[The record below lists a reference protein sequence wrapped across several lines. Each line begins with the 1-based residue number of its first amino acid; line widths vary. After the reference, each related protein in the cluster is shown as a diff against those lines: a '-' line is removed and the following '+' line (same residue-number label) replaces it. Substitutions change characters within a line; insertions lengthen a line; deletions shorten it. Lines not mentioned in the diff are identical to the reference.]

1 MDISVI
7 GLGYIGL
14 PTALLFAKSGH
25 NVAGVDISGD
35 VVRSLNEGRLHFE
48 ETGLDELFS
57 EASGKF
63 SAREDLLSSDV
74 YIIAVP
80 TPLDKEM
87 KLADLKAVKSAAESV
102 SSVLKEGQTVIIEST
117 IPPGTSHN
125 FIKPILDRSGAGK
138 YFFSHCPE
146 RAIPGKT
153 IEEMVENDRIVGGI
167 DDDSTRFTV
176 ELYRS
181 FVRGRMFETDITT
194 AEFVKL
200 MENTYR
206 DINIALANEFAL
218 IGEELGIDIWKA
230 IDLANKHP
238 RVNIHSPGPGVGG
251 HCIAIDPWFMVEKSS
266 HSKIVNLAREINT
279 FMPIHVMKLVK
290 DIIDGYRIKKITI
303 FGVSYKGNV
312 DDTRESPA
320 FKVARIAESEGIEVS
335 FYDPLA
341 GYGDLDGAVE
351 DTDCIVLITDHDL
364 FRDVDPR
371 KLLVRHKNM
380 VDSRNILDH
389 QRWIEAGFRV
399 NVLGIGR

>member
-1 MDISVI
+1 MDIGVI

-14 PTALLFAKSGH
+14 PTALLFAKNGH
-25 NVAGVDISGD
+25 NVTGVDINPD
-35 VVRSLNEGRLHFE
+35 VVRSLNDGVLHFE
-48 ETGLDELFS
+48 ENGLPELFS
-57 EASGKF
+57 AASGGFKVSTELESCDF
-63 SAREDLLSSDV
+63 YV
-74 YIIAVP
+74 IAVP

-87 KLADLKAVKSAAESV
+87 KLADLKAVKSAAEMV
-102 SSVLKEGQTVIIEST
+102 SGVLKDGQTVIIEST

-125 FIKPILDRSGAGK
+125 FIKPILDRSGSRK
-138 YFFSHCPE
+138 YYFSHCPE
-146 RAIPGKT
+146 RAIPGMT
-153 IEEMVENDRIVGGI
+153 IHEMVHNDRIVGGM
-167 DDDSTRFTV
+167 DEDSTRATV

-181 FVRGRMFETDITT
+181 FVEGTIFETDITT

-218 IGEELGIDIWKA
+218 IGEELEINIWKA

-290 DIIDGYRIKKITI
+290 DIIDGYRIRKITI
-303 FGVSYKGNV
+303 FGVSYKRNV
-312 DDTRESPA
+312 DDTRESPSY
-320 FKVARIAESEGIEVS
+320 KVARIAESEGIEVS

-351 DTDCIVLITDHDL
+351 DTDCIVLVTDHDL
-364 FRDVDPR
+364 FLDIDPK
-371 KLLVRHKNM
+371 KLLVRHKNL

-389 QRWIEAGFRV
+389 ERWEEAGFSV
-399 NVLGIGR
+399 SVLGIGK